1 MKVKIE
7 RWGGL
12 LHFLLKNHDINEQT
26 QTWEQVWSAM
36 MMQKVLQQVDLIAS
50 PLKYL
55 RIHVWCKLLYLFHNE
70 WIDPLLK
77 YKINYSISIL

>member
-1 MKVKIE
+1 MMKVKIE

-55 RIHVWCKLLYLFHNE
+55 WRKLLYLFHNE

-77 YKINYSISIL
+77 YKINYNISIL